1 MRLICLENNRR
12 SSGVPKRMLLLT
24 LLLTLLLMSGCVS
37 VKLEN
42 SERLMRHPEFPAA
55 AQAAPE
61 FTREALKT
69 INGLEYEIE
78 RRR

>member
-1 MRLICLENNRR
+1 MQLICFENSRHSR
-12 SSGVPKRMLLLT
+12 GVPLRTLLLMLLLT
-24 LLLTLLLMSGCVS
+24 SGCVS

-42 SERLMRHPEFPAA
+42 SERLMRHPGFPAA

-69 INGLEYEIE
+69 INGLEYAIE
-78 RRR
+78 RRK

>member
-1 MRLICLENNRR
+1 MRSICLENNRHN
-12 SSGVPKRMLLLT
+12 SGVPKRMLLLM
-24 LLLTLLLMSGCVS
+24 LLLMSGCVS

-42 SERLMRHPEFPAA
+42 SGRLMRHPEFPAA

-78 RRR
+78 RRK

>member
-1 MRLICLENNRR
+1 MRLICFENNRH
-12 SSGVPKRMLLLT
+12 SSDVLKRMLLLM
-24 LLLTLLLMSGCVS
+24 LLLMSGCVS
-37 VKLEN
+37 VTLEN
-42 SERLMRHPEFPAA
+42 SARLMRHPEFPAA

>member
-1 MRLICLENNRR
+1 MRLICLENKKH
-12 SSGVPKRMLLLT
+12 SSDVPKRMLLLM
-24 LLLTLLLMSGCVS
+24 LLLMSGCVS

-42 SERLMRHPEFPAA
+42 SERLMRHPGFPAA

-69 INGLEYEIE
+69 INKLEYEIE

>member
-1 MRLICLENNRR
+1 
-12 SSGVPKRMLLLT
+12 
-24 LLLTLLLMSGCVS
+24 MSGCVS

-42 SERLMRHPEFPAA
+42 SGRLMSHPEFPAA

-69 INGLEYEIE
+69 INGLEYELE

>member
-1 MRLICLENNRR
+1 
-12 SSGVPKRMLLLT
+12 
-24 LLLTLLLMSGCVS
+24 
-37 VKLEN
+37 
-42 SERLMRHPEFPAA
+42 MRHPEFPAA

>member
-1 MRLICLENNRR
+1 MRLICLENKKRN
-12 SSGVPKRMLLLT
+12 SGIPKKM

-42 SERLMRHPEFPAA
+42 SGRLMSHPEFPAA

-69 INGLEYEIE
+69 INSLEYELE

>member
-1 MRLICLENNRR
+1 MRLICLENRKHN
-12 SSGVPKRMLLLT
+12 SDVPKRMLLLM
-24 LLLTLLLMSGCVS
+24 LLLMSGCVS

-42 SERLMRHPEFPAA
+42 SERLMRHPGFPVA

>member
-1 MRLICLENNRR
+1 
-12 SSGVPKRMLLLT
+12 
-24 LLLTLLLMSGCVS
+24 MS
-37 VKLEN
+37 
-42 SERLMRHPEFPAA
+42 HPEFPAA

-69 INGLEYEIE
+69 INSLEYELE